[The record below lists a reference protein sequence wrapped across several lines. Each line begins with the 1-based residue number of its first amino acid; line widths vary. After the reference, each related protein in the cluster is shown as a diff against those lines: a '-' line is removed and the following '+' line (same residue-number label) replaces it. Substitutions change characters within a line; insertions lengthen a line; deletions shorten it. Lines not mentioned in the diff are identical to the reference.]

1 MKYYLLTDIDETLG
15 YSSNTV
21 RITLTWREVDSL
33 DTYITTIDPSYKNYK
48 SVGWHHFLKDPEPWG
63 VYTGMVVS
71 KRSSKR
77 GEGILDA
84 DSLPTIHEALS
95 KQDVNAYIK
104 HREAELAAE
113 QQHTKSKTQT
123 IEIHNGLFTIEIAR

>member
-1 MKYYLLTDIDETLG
+1 MKYYLLESIDETLG

-21 RITLTWREVDSL
+21 RITLHWREVDTL
-33 DTYITTIDPSYKNYK
+33 DSYITTIDPSYKNYT
-48 SVGWHHFLKDPEPWG
+48 SVGWKHFLKDPEPWG

-84 DSLPTIHEALS
+84 DSLPLLHEALTRREV
-95 KQDVNAYIK
+95 QEYIK
-104 HREAELAAE
+104 LREQAIAQE
-113 QQHTKSKTQT
+113 QHTRNKTET